1 MLPPPVLTTMTASHI
16 GGGLRLCRACGWN
29 QLEEDWRVFLDT
41 PGSGGVAMARPGA
54 VLGTATWIR
63 YGSLAWI
70 AMMLV
75 DPAARG
81 AGLGAKLLAEA
92 LSRVAHV
99 PCVGL
104 DATPAGEPLYRRFGF
119 ESHSSLIRITATI
132 DSALFPE
139 RARAARRM
147 VEGDLPAVCRWDRAV
162 FGADR
167 SRLLAALLARAPE
180 CAWVVGGAAG
190 LRGYSFGRPGHL
202 YCQLGPV
209 VAADLEAARDLAAG
223 CFSCIPSR
231 KVAIDAS
238 AAAGEWLVF
247 LRSVGFVEERCFARM
262 YLRGYVPPGVPSAQ
276 YAIAGPEFG

>member
-1 MLPPPVLTTMTASHI
+1 MTEPALTAMTAGHI
-16 GGGLRLCRACGWN
+16 AGGLRLCRACGWN
-29 QLEEDWRVFLDT
+29 QLEEDWRLFLDT
-41 PGSGGVAMARPGA
+41 PGSGGVVIVRPGS

-81 AGLGAKLLAEA
+81 AGRGAKLLAEA
-92 LSRVAHV
+92 LSNVAHA

-104 DATPAGEPLYRRFGF
+104 DATPAGEPLYRQFGF
-119 ESHSSLIRITATI
+119 ESHSSLVRTTAVI
-132 DSALFPE
+132 DSALLSAP
-139 RARAARRM
+139 ARAARRL
-147 VEGDLPAVCRWDRAV
+147 VEGDLPAIYRWDREV

-167 SRLLAALLARAPE
+167 SHLLAALFARAPE
-180 CAWVVGGAAG
+180 CAWVVSGAAG
-190 LRGYSFGRPGHL
+190 LGGYTFGRPGHL
-202 YCQLGPV
+202 YFQLGPV
-209 VAADLEAARDLAAG
+209 VAVDVDAARSLAAG
-223 CFSCIPSR
+223 CFSGLQGR

-238 AAAGEWLVF
+238 AAAGEWLGF
-247 LRSVGFVEERCFARM
+247 LRSAGFAEERRFARM